1 MRLLYETPPKSGLF
15 RPEFGVFSRVAGR
28 SGSLCL
34 PQPLAAAEGARRA
47 PSVCASRG
55 IGAASSLG
63 EGAKGR
69 GKNVRGGI
77 DKSPALPYNNSEERT
92 THTVSS
98 S

>member
-1 MRLLYETPPKSGLF
+1 M
-15 RPEFGVFSRVAGR
+15 
-28 SGSLCL
+28 
-34 PQPLAAAEGARRA
+34 EGARRT

-55 IGAASSLG
+55 IGAASSLR

-98 S
+98 SKIGFYFVAKPQKPAVTYAEWRLTFLRALPFAKFLSQVS